1 MNRKLANWQ
10 WDDVRF
16 FLAVARAGSLSAAAR
31 ALGVGHVTVGRR
43 IALFEK
49 RLGVT
54 LVTRTPDGFA
64 TTSAGQAILQR
75 CTAMESTALDIERAA
90 AGRDS
95 LLTGSVR
102 VTTTEALAYLLVG
115 PVIAALRQTHP
126 DLHIDLTVG
135 VRSLDIARRESDLAI
150 RFARPTASELVCRKL
165 GDVGFSLYA
174 SQRYLAK
181 FGIPKRGHG
190 LCGYDLITFT
200 RAPAAATSP
209 FFMGE
214 SLDGARVAIR
224 CDNPLIQ
231 LKAAANE
238 AGIAELACFLGDSS
252 PELVRI
258 WPDEPPA
265 RRTAWL
271 VVHQDMR
278 RSARIRVVSAS
289 IGEAFR
295 RKRKT
300 LEQGSRG
307 RSGPVGGALPYNF
320 RDSRGLSNKS

>member
-31 ALGVGHVTVGRR
+31 TLGVGHVTVGRR
-43 IALFEK
+43 VALLEK

-54 LVTRTPDGFA
+54 LLNRTPDGFA
-64 TTSAGQAILQR
+64 MTSAGQAILQQ
-75 CTAMESTALDIERAA
+75 CTAMESAALDIERAA

-95 LLTGSVR
+95 LVTGSVR
-102 VTTTEALAYLLVG
+102 VTTTEALAYLLVA
-115 PVIAALRQTHP
+115 PIVAALRQTHP
-126 DLHIDLTVG
+126 DLQIDLTVG

-150 RFARPTASELVCRKL
+150 RFARPAASELVCRKL
-165 GDVGFSLYA
+165 GEVGFSLYA

-181 FGIPKRGHG
+181 LGIPKRGHG
-190 LCGYDLITFT
+190 LGGYDLITFT
-200 RAPAAATSP
+200 GAPAATSL

-214 SLDGARVAIR
+214 SLDGGRVAIR
-224 CDNPLIQ
+224 CDSPLIQ
-231 LKAAANE
+231 LRAAANE
-238 AGIAELACFLGDSS
+238 VGIAELACFLGDSS
-252 PELVRI
+252 RELVRI

-271 VVHQDMR
+271 VIHQDMR
-278 RSARIRVVSAS
+278 RSARIRVVSVS

-295 RKRKT
+295 SQRKT
-300 LEQGSRG
+300 LAQGRPIRASLTHHPRESR
-307 RSGPVGGALPYNF
+307 RS
-320 RDSRGLSNKS
+320 D